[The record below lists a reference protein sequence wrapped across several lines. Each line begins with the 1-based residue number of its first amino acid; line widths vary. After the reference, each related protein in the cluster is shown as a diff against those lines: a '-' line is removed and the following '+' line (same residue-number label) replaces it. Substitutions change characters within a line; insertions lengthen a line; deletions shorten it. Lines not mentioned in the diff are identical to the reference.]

1 MTPGHVFT
9 VTLPKAPATGIG
21 TWSGVMI
28 WSSNP
33 WALQPPAVRT
43 NFSLKAT
50 VVDKNVFVFTIA
62 FVSPGAVGFFPTSCT
77 AVSIYTAVKTGM

>member
-1 MTPGHVFT
+1 VVT

-28 WSSNP
+28 WSKNP
-33 WALQPPAVRT
+33 WTLQPPAVKT

-50 VVDKNVFVFTIA
+50 VVDKNVFVFTIT
-62 FVSPGAVGFFPTSCT
+62 FVTPGAAGFEPSCT
-77 AVSIYTAVKTGM
+77 DVSIYTAVKTGM